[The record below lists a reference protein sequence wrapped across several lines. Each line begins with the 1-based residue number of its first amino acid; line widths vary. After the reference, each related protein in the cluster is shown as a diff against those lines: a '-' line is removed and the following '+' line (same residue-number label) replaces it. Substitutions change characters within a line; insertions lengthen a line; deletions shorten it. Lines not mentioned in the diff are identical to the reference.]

1 VSFGVNAKPAAVL
14 AAIQPIVSQ
23 ECVTPLGDPVLPE
36 VKKIKAG
43 AAGSTAGSSMAGSS
57 LAIMASKLAGPS
69 LPAP

>member
-1 VSFGVNAKPAAVL
+1 
-14 AAIQPIVSQ
+14 
-23 ECVTPLGDPVLPE
+23 LGDPVLPE

-43 AAGSTAGSSMAGSS
+43 AAGSTAGSSMAGGS